1 MDFLYSIDHSILKF
15 VNETTENPFF
25 DFLMPF
31 VTDLHLNRWFAI
43 PVLVILFAYY
53 VYRFKKKSFA
63 VILFLILALSASDFT
78 GGRIKRIVERPR
90 PFQNNELHVTQ
101 RSPASQNTSFYSN
114 HASNNF
120 TFAMYSSLIF
130 PEAKIFYFSI
140 AALISYSRVYNGVH
154 YPSDVLAG
162 TIAGLIWG
170 TLFHYLLLKIF
181 STLRTL
187 LRKENT

>member
-1 MDFLYSIDHSILKF
+1 MDFLYSIDLAILKF

-43 PVLVILFAYY
+43 PVLVILFSYY
-53 VYRFKKKSFA
+53 VYRFKKKSF
-63 VILFLILALSASDFT
+63 VFFLFLMLALSASDFT

-101 RSPASQNTSFYSN
+101 RSPASENTSFYSN

-120 TFAMYSSLIF
+120 TFATYSSLVF

-154 YPSDVLAG
+154 YPSDVFAG
-162 TIAGLIWG
+162 SITGLIWG
-170 TLFHYLLLKIF
+170 MLFHFLLFK
-181 STLRTL
+181 TL
-187 LRKENT
+187 LRKENS